1 MRPARLAAFL
11 LLFASVIAAGPGP
24 GVAEDL
30 DPNALF
36 DSAKASYGQKQYG
49 KAMADLRLLMGE
61 VARRRGEDL
70 KSRLPAAPAGWT
82 AGEAESEVLA
92 FFSSGIVVRRAYTKE
107 GSNVRLELVAD
118 SPIAASFASV
128 FAMAQMTGQP
138 IVKVKGRQA
147 ILEYDAQNRH
157 GSVKLVLASN
167 TALLSLEGD
176 GVSKQDLVD
185 GFGNALDLDGLEKAL
200 QE

>member
-1 MRPARLAAFL
+1 MRPARVAAFL
-11 LLFASVIAAGPGP
+11 LLFASVIAAGPGR

-36 DSAKASYGQKQYG
+36 DSAKASYGQKKYG
-49 KAMADLRLLMGE
+49 KAMGDLRLLMGE
-61 VARRRGEDL
+61 VARRRGDDL
-70 KSRLPAAPAGWT
+70 KTRLPDAPAGWT

-147 ILEYDAQNRH
+147 ILEHDAQNRN

-185 GFGNALDLDGLEKAL
+185 GFGNALDLDGLERAL